1 MRHVIY
7 NIFKLTLIILLML
20 PMPALAITAINCHCF
35 SDRSYNPANPAAS
48 DPYLLATTQ
57 NSFFA
62 TVFNTDKKTVVMKKQ
77 LGTSPDDLWIAY
89 WIASKTGIS
98 PDSLLQSKLESD
110 SWKNVV
116 VTRGVSAKNLGVL
129 FSNALNA
136 NLPTVRLSEAVVE
149 DLFLNR
155 QLLREEDLLSLR
167 KAGAT
172 NQELIIATVIATKT
186 GQSARQLFLEVNA
199 GTKSWGSLLSRAKI
213 DTKNM
218 QQEIS
223 TILNLHHQ

>member
-1 MRHVIY
+1 MRHVIC

-48 DPYLLATTQ
+48 DPYFLATTQ

-116 VTRGVSAKNLGVL
+116 VTRGIPAKNLGTL

-136 NLPTVRLSEAVVE
+136 NRPTVRLSEAVVE
-149 DLFLNR
+149 DLFLNG
-155 QLLREEDLLSLR
+155 QLLREGDLFSLR

-186 GQSARQLFLEVNA
+186 GQSARQLFLEVRA

-218 QQEIS
+218 QPEIS
-223 TILNLHHQ
+223 SILNLRHQ